1 MEKTWSSIN
10 QWQWVRSVIVSLEGW
25 GGIFLRWQVGIA
37 GKHGWLEGIS

>member
-1 MEKTWSSIN
+1 MGAICN
-10 QWQWVRSVIVSLEGW
+10 CFSVEGW